1 MENDIVY
8 VVQFDT
14 WSYSPDDDKEKKES
28 NVVGVAQSIEDAARL
43 IVAESKKHTNDFC
56 DYGEMWDE
64 YLVTKARVGAPPMK
78 DLDVIQQAEYKD
90 YLEIISCECEF
101 LENGTKT
108 LYMIGKESP
117 AYYLYLEV
125 AKEMGYDI
133 K

>member
-1 MENDIVY
+1 M
-8 VVQFDT
+8 
-14 WSYSPDDDKEKKES
+14 
-28 NVVGVAQSIEDAARL
+28 ARP
-43 IVAESKKHTNDFC
+43 VAEAFEAELRRLA
-56 DYGEMWDE
+56 GEDIKVAV
-64 YLVTKARVGAPPMK
+64 YIGHNK
-78 DLDVIQQAEYKD
+78 YKD